1 MRTSK
6 IQENKNFAFFY
17 LLKVVSG
24 PWEIYSR
31 LNFKEHCKLE
41 FILFCLEIFFYNHIL
56 FALCKFFSV
65 RTMFM
70 GVGGEAPQ
78 PLGL

>member
-1 MRTSK
+1 M
-6 IQENKNFAFFY
+6 
-17 LLKVVSG
+17 SG

-41 FILFCLEIFFYNHIL
+41 FILFCLEIFFTTIFCLLSVNS
-56 FALCKFFSV
+56 FFSV

-70 GVGGEAPQ
+70 GGGSPTTVRFIRGKNESGSF
-78 PLGL
+78 LISSSL